1 MPVTL
6 SRRLLPLL
14 FGAWL
19 LPGIAPWAAE
29 QPLTVSVQRLSMETA
44 LKIAQG
50 AIAACRA
57 AGIQIGVTV
66 VDRGGN
72 PQVVLRDVL
81 APDLTLTVS
90 RQKAYTAMSF
100 NAKLSTLE
108 NRFTTPFSVGKVE
121 GLLFSAGGVPIAAG
135 GILYGAVGVS
145 GAPSGEQ
152 DERCAQAGV
161 DAVLEDL
168 ELNAM

>member
-1 MPVTL
+1 MPITL

-14 FGAWL
+14 FGAFL
-19 LPGIAPWAAE
+19 LPGTTAWAAE
-29 QPLTVSVQRLSMETA
+29 QPLTVAVQRLSMETA
-44 LKIAQG
+44 LRIAQG
-50 AIAACRA
+50 AIVECRA

-108 NRFTTPFSVGKVE
+108 NRFTAPFSVGKVD